1 MAKISK
7 SFSCTPCGLVTNKWA
22 GRCDGCGDWN
32 TIHQSKALSNGPQ
45 KVSIGNEKGEKI
57 LLSDLSP
64 SNKNLSYS
72 KSGIAEFD
80 RVLGKGLVSSAAI
93 LLSGDPGIG
102 KSTILLQA
110 AARFG
115 EAGLKVLYISGE
127 EAASQ
132 VKLRAKRLGL
142 STAPIRLGSETNLR
156 NILTTFEDEKP
167 NLVIIDSIQTI
178 WADTVDSAPGS
189 VSQVRSAAF
198 ELTNYAKRTGAAVIM
213 VGHVTKDG
221 QIAGPRVVEH
231 MVDTVLHFEGDN
243 E

>member
-1 MAKISK
+1 MRRLEYDPSK
-7 SFSCTPCGLVTNKWA
+7 QSALKW
-22 GRCDGCGDWN
+22 
-32 TIHQSKALSNGPQ
+32 PQ

-64 SNKNLSYS
+64 SNENLSYS
-72 KSGIAEFD
+72 KSGIDEFD

-132 VKLRAKRLGL
+132 VKAQNVWVYQLPL
-142 STAPIRLGSETNLR
+142 SN
-156 NILTTFEDEKP
+156 
-167 NLVIIDSIQTI
+167 
-178 WADTVDSAPGS
+178 
-189 VSQVRSAAF
+189 
-198 ELTNYAKRTGAAVIM
+198 
-213 VGHVTKDG
+213 
-221 QIAGPRVVEH
+221 
-231 MVDTVLHFEGDN
+231 
-243 E
+243 